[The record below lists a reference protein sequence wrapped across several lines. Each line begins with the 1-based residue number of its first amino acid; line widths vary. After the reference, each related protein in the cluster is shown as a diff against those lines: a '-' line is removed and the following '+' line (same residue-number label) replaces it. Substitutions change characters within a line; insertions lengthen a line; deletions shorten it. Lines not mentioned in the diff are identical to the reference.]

1 MVEIEKITRFLPSVQ
16 KPTYKQSFNK
26 RIMWTL
32 IALIL
37 YLTLSHIAVYG
48 IASTP
53 QFEALVQIQTLL
65 GAKFGSLLTLGIG
78 PIVTS
83 GIILQL
89 LVGSKI
95 INWDMTKPEGREK
108 FQAWSKFLAVLF
120 CFLEAIA
127 FVIAG
132 NIPIIGGTAI
142 YIFVILQ
149 LAAGG
154 IIVILLDEL
163 VSKWGFGSGVSLF
176 IAAGVA
182 TQIIINVLS
191 PCGPS
196 SMIWLCRTTT
206 PTGEF
211 VGRFWGFLS
220 NILSGNNW
228 LALSYAIPIISTV
241 IIFLLVVYIQGIHI
255 PIPLSFAALRGF
267 GRTWSLK
274 FLYTSNIPVILVAA
288 LLANIQLFSRMG
300 LQETENAFCSF
311 LGCFEK
317 VVQSDG
323 SVTPGNPISG
333 VVYFL
338 SSPRNFFLE
347 LLSLAFPNLSST
359 PFNPLEILRAITYL
373 SFMVIGCAIFSYFW
387 INTSGMDPASVA
399 EQIDAIGLHI
409 PGYRSD
415 KKIMENVLRR
425 YIPYLA
431 VLGGIT
437 VGLLAAFADF
447 LGAIGTG
454 TGILLTVMI
463 IYNYYEELS
472 MQKSEEMHP
481 IIRKIL
487 GE

>member
-1 MVEIEKITRFLPSVQ
+1 MVAIEKITRFLPSVQ

-32 IALIL
+32 VALIL
-37 YLTLSHIAVYG
+37 YLALSHITVYG
-48 IASTP
+48 IGSTP
-53 QFEALVQIQTLL
+53 QLEALAQIQTLL
-65 GAKFGSLLTLGIG
+65 GARFGSLLTLGIG

-95 INWDMTKPEGREK
+95 LNWDTTKPEGREK

-120 CFLEAIA
+120 CFLEAVA
-127 FVIAG
+127 FVTAG
-132 NIPIIGGTAI
+132 SIPVVGGLAI
-142 YIFVILQ
+142 YVFVIIQ

-182 TQIIINVLS
+182 TQILVNVLS

-196 SMIWLCRTTT
+196 SMVWLCKTTT

-211 VGRFWGFLS
+211 VGKLWGFLA
-220 NILSGNNW
+220 NVLSGNNW
-228 LALSYAIPIISTV
+228 LALSYAIPLISTV
-241 IIFLLVVYIQGIHI
+241 TVFLLVVYIQGIYI

-274 FLYTSNIPVILVAA
+274 LLYTSNIPVILVAA
-288 LLANIQLFSRMG
+288 LLANIQLFSRVG
-300 LQETENAFCSF
+300 LKETDNAFCSF

-317 VVQSDG
+317 VTQPDG

-338 SSPRNFFLE
+338 SSPRNLLLD
-347 LLSLAFPNLSST
+347 LLSLAFPSLSPTAFS
-359 PFNPLEILRAITYL
+359 PLEILRAITYL
-373 SFMVIGCAIFSYFW
+373 LFMVVGCAIFSYFW

-399 EQIDAIGLHI
+399 EQIDSIGLHI

-415 KKIMENVLRR
+415 KKIMENVLKR
-425 YIPYLA
+425 YIPALA
-431 VLGGIT
+431 VLGGLV
-437 VGLLAAFADF
+437 VGILAAFADF

-472 MQKSEEMHP
+472 MQKGEEMHP
-481 IIRKIL
+481 IIRRIL

>member
-16 KPTYKQSFNK
+16 KPTYKQSFN
-26 RIMWTL
+26 RRLIWTL

-37 YLTLSHIAVYG
+37 YLTLSHIGVYG

-65 GAKFGSLLTLGIG
+65 GARFGSLLTLGIG

-95 INWDMTKPEGREK
+95 INWDMTKQEGREK
-108 FQAWSKFLAVLF
+108 FQAWSRFLAFLF

-132 NIPIIGGTAI
+132 NIPIIGGVAI

-182 TQIIINVLS
+182 TQIIINIFS

-196 SMIWLCRTTT
+196 SMLWLCRFTT

-211 VGRFWGFLS
+211 VGRLWGFLS
-220 NILSGNNW
+220 NILVGNNW
-228 LALSYAIPIISTV
+228 LALSYLIPIISTV
-241 IIFLLVVYIQGIHI
+241 IVFILVVYIQGIHI

-274 FLYTSNIPVILVAA
+274 LLYTSNIPVILVAA
-288 LLANIQLFSRMG
+288 LLANIQIFSRIG
-300 LQETENAFCSF
+300 LQETE
-311 LGCFEK
+311 
-317 VVQSDG
+317 
-323 SVTPGNPISG
+323 
-333 VVYFL
+333 
-338 SSPRNFFLE
+338 
-347 LLSLAFPNLSST
+347 
-359 PFNPLEILRAITYL
+359 
-373 SFMVIGCAIFSYFW
+373 
-387 INTSGMDPASVA
+387 
-399 EQIDAIGLHI
+399 
-409 PGYRSD
+409 
-415 KKIMENVLRR
+415 
-425 YIPYLA
+425 
-431 VLGGIT
+431 
-437 VGLLAAFADF
+437 
-447 LGAIGTG
+447 
-454 TGILLTVMI
+454 
-463 IYNYYEELS
+463 
-472 MQKSEEMHP
+472 
-481 IIRKIL
+481 
-487 GE
+487 

>member
-1 MVEIEKITRFLPSVQ
+1 MVAIEKISRFLPSVQ

-37 YLTLSHIAVYG
+37 YLALSHITVYG
-48 IASTP
+48 IGTTP
-53 QFEALVQIQTLL
+53 QFEALIQIQTLL

-132 NIPIIGGTAI
+132 SVPVAGGLGM

-182 TQIIINVLS
+182 TQILINILS

-196 SMIWLCRTTT
+196 SMVWLCKRTT

-211 VGRFWGFLS
+211 IGRLWGFLS

-228 LALSYAIPIISTV
+228 TALSYAIPLISTI

-274 FLYTSNIPVILVAA
+274 LLYTSNIPVILVAA
-288 LLANIQLFSRMG
+288 LLANIQLFSRIG
-300 LQETENAFCSF
+300 LKETDNAFCSF

-317 VVQSDG
+317 VTQADG
-323 SVTPGNPISG
+323 SVVPGNPVSG
-333 VVYFL
+333 IVYFL
-338 SSPRNFFLE
+338 SSPRNLLID
-347 LLSLAFPNLSST
+347 LLSLAFPNLSQTVFS
-359 PFNPLEILRAITYL
+359 PMEIVRAITYL
-373 SFMVIGCAIFSYFW
+373 SFMAIGCMIFSYFW

-415 KKIMENVLRR
+415 KRIMENVLKR
-425 YIPYLA
+425 YIPPLA
-431 VLGGIT
+431 VLGGLV

-472 MQKSEEMHP
+472 MQRSEEMHP